1 MAWLRPLLQL
11 LLCGD
16 EGSEEYP
23 WYRGDSTGP
32 IAAMIGGYPGRQT
45 RAHSEMQ
52 IAPRA
57 QDPFGMLDDM
67 MMQPFG
73 GPAGGGMFGSMFGQ
87 MNRMM
92 QEMDTMMSRGGMM
105 GPDMLG
111 GGGQS
116 SMMMSSMGGGG
127 GGSFSCQTF
136 SFSSRTGPDGQVHTE
151 QFSSSAV
158 GDRAQNMHEVQQMY
172 SNSRTG
178 EDKMSWGVWLDP
190 LILGAVAVFRPVI
203 WRCLDVAGLLGNK
216 RSAYVVLARL
226 VAYTCNHRRT
236 RSTGEER
243 QTDMFRGMS
252 ENDAGDF
259 DQDWQRR
266 AVPALPQHQQGF
278 QRMML
283 SDHSG
288 HGLAGREAPSNRRPM
303 QAALPS
309 SSGYGYERPAE
320 ARPPSSGYRSYERPV
335 AQSNYEPYETRPAP
349 QTVPPRRNYNGDY
362 R

>member
-1 MAWLRPLLQL
+1 
-11 LLCGD
+11 
-16 EGSEEYP
+16 
-23 WYRGDSTGP
+23 
-32 IAAMIGGYPGRQT
+32 
-45 RAHSEMQ
+45 MQ

-105 GPDMLG
+105 GPDMFG

-158 GDRAQNMHEVQQMY
+158 GDRSQNVHEVQQMY

-178 EDKMSWGVWLDP
+178 EDKMSLERQLD
-190 LILGAVAVFRPVI
+190 GRGRKMV
-203 WRCLDVAGLLGNK
+203 K
-216 RSAYVVLARL
+216 E
-226 VAYTCNHRRT
+226 RT

-243 QTDMFRGMS
+243 QTDMFKGMS

-266 AVPALPQHQQGF
+266 AVPALPRHQQGF

-283 SDHSG
+283 SDHGG
-288 HGLAGREAPSNRRPM
+288 HGAAGREAPSSRRPM
-303 QAALPS
+303 QAALP
-309 SSGYGYERPAE
+309 SGYGYERPAE
-320 ARPPSSGYRSYERPV
+320 ALPPSSGYRSYERPV
-335 AQSNYEPYETRPAP
+335 AQSNYEPYETRPVP
-349 QTVPPRRNYNGDY
+349 QTVPPRRQTTW